1 MKSQHQTIY
10 LANGKKRLVP
20 AGAEILNPE
29 LMGEA
34 VCAYYVQTFD
44 PMHEKVPRADYG
56 SEAPGTLFI
65 YLTSLP
71 DLHVIGRNTPAEM
84 EASHFRDLLAEYKR
98 LEKLML
104 SRWECGPYAGKPYG
118 WKFMLVDNFGAQPV
132 GTSPLYATEAMLRG

>member
-34 VCAYYVQTFD
+34 ACAYYVQTFD
-44 PMHEKVPRADYG
+44 PMHEKIPRADYG
-56 SEAPGTLFI
+56 SETPGTLFV
-65 YLTSLP
+65 YLTNLP
-71 DLHVIGRNTPAEM
+71 DLHVIGRNAPAKM
-84 EASHFRDLLAEYKR
+84 EVSHFRDLLAEYKR

-104 SRWECGPYAGKPYG
+104 VRWEYGPYAGKPYG
-118 WKFMLVDNFGAQPV
+118 WKFMLIDNFGAQPA
-132 GTSPLYATEAMLRG
+132 GTSPLYATAAMLRG